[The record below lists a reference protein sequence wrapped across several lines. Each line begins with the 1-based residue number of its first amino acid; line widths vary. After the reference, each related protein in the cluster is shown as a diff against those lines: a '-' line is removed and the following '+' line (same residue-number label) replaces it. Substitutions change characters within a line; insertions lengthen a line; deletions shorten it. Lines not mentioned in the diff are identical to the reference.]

1 MLYAQI
7 EADCCN
13 AVKADCEDLREK
25 AALVIK
31 GRMDRRL
38 RKGGIEGLKEGGIER
53 LWEGGIEGLREG
65 RIEG

>member
-31 GRMDRRL
+31 GRMDREVKGGRDRGMNA
-38 RKGGIEGLKEGGIER
+38 RKGYKVKGG
-53 LWEGGIEGLREG
+53 REG
-65 RIEG
+65 